1 MKKNI
6 SPVILMLCFGLML
19 LLPEEVFQGASRGL
33 LLWFHT
39 ILPTLFPFLLITGLL
54 MGTGSIVWFSRLL
67 GPLLRKLF
75 CVSPAGSFAILAGF
89 LCGYPMGAKVAA
101 DLTVQKQIS
110 REEGAYLLSFCNNT
124 SPGFL
129 FHVVVLKTLG
139 DSQLLLPSLGILLL
153 APCII
158 SLFTRN
164 YYLKSGQ
171 RYFPSVSSTSQG
183 RQGWS
188 LELLDHCIMDSF
200 EVLTKVG
207 GYIMLF
213 SVMISV
219 LEMFVPHV
227 PVIGICLPL
236 LEITNG
242 IQMLGKTSLPLLF
255 QYPLLL
261 SLSAFGGCCAIAQ
274 TQCMVQKAGF
284 PIFPYILQKLA
295 TAVVT
300 SLLSLIYLLYFT

>member
-1 MKKNI
+1 
-6 SPVILMLCFGLML
+6 
-19 LLPEEVFQGASRGL
+19 
-33 LLWFHT
+33 
-39 ILPTLFPFLLITGLL
+39 
-54 MGTGSIVWFSRLL
+54 
-67 GPLLRKLF
+67 
-75 CVSPAGSFAILAGF
+75 
-89 LCGYPMGAKVAA
+89 
-101 DLTVQKQIS
+101 
-110 REEGAYLLSFCNNT
+110 
-124 SPGFL
+124 
-129 FHVVVLKTLG
+129 
-139 DSQLLLPSLGILLL
+139 
-153 APCII
+153 
-158 SLFTRN
+158 
-164 YYLKSGQ
+164 
-171 RYFPSVSSTSQG
+171 
-183 RQGWS
+183 
-188 LELLDHCIMDSF
+188 MDSF

-227 PVIGICLPL
+227 PIIGICLPL

-284 PIFPYILQKLA
+284 PLFPYILQKLA